1 MTNKNGS
8 GFSKGR
14 ATARYHIEMFAGAQ
28 DPRDEIELVGNP
40 TIKLQIPGGTPGDIA
55 TAAVIVNSI
64 PRVVDSRPGLV
75 TVKDLKPATS
85 VLI

>member
-1 MTNKNGS
+1 
-8 GFSKGR
+8 
-14 ATARYHIEMFAGAQ
+14 MFAGAQ

-64 PRVVDSRPGLV
+64 SRVVDSRPGLV